1 MGFRSNPRFIILV
14 VAAAVFLLPL
24 SLSRIAAAQENE
36 GDESRSFQDLGRR
49 GMVVVRNGGDAKSAG
64 NDLKLESGLGIFDA
78 FFASLSMIL
87 VSEIGDETFIIAAL
101 MAMRHPKST
110 VLSGALTALIVMTVL
125 STGLGRIVPNLI
137 SRKHTNSA
145 ATGTYYSSFTI
156 AAISLKS
163 KWEIVELDG
172 ARMPSRHSMKK
183 CVINILLN
191 MKTNNCI
198 LSTCSSLCIFWP
210 AATLHCLE
218 IGFKIITEKRN
229 GRSISLVEEKLEAGQ
244 GKTSFRRYFSR
255 FCTPIFLESFIL
267 TFLAEWGDRSQIAT
281 IADTLVMPMVECPK
295 FKTTVKLATHKNA
308 IGVAVG
314 ATLGHT
320 ICTSLAVVGGSILA
334 SKISQGTVAT
344 IGGLLFLCFS
354 LSSYFYPPL

>member
-14 VAAAVFLLPL
+14 VAAAVLLLLL
-24 SLSRIAAAQENE
+24 SLSHTAAAQENE

-49 GMVVVRNGGDAKSAG
+49 GMIVTNGGDAKSV
-64 NDLKLESGLGIFDA
+64 LKLDSGLGLFDA
-78 FFASLSMIL
+78 FFASFSMIM

-145 ATGTYYSSFTI
+145 ATILYAFFGLRLLYI
-156 AAISLKS
+156 AWRSDS
-163 KWEIVELDG
+163 KL
-172 ARMPSRHSMKK
+172 SQKK
-183 CVINILLN
+183 E
-191 MKTNNCI
+191 M
-198 LSTCSSLCIFWP
+198 
-210 AATLHCLE
+210 E
-218 IGFKIITEKRN
+218 E
-229 GRSISLVEEKLEAGQ
+229 VEEKLESGQ
-244 GKTSFRRYFSR
+244 GKTSFRRFFSR

-281 IADTLVMPMVECPK
+281 IA
-295 FKTTVKLATHKNA
+295 LATHKNA
-308 IGVAVG
+308 LGVAVG

-320 ICTSLAVVGGSILA
+320 ICTSLAVVGGSMLA